1 VRSEGAS
8 SKRKVQRCDDPTI
21 GGIKFQP
28 PCYFDKQEIRHQNKK
43 TREKHRGGTET
54 AGMATLGLS
63 KVFILDKYFTELQKF
78 WETEKKLQGESVITR
93 LLYLKRFSSFII
105 FKLIPI
111 LSENNFQHYF
121 ENNF

>member
-1 VRSEGAS
+1 VRSVRAS

-21 GGIKFQP
+21 GGITFQP
-28 PCYFDKQEIRHQNKK
+28 PCYFNKQEIRHHKKK
-43 TREKHRGGTET
+43 TREKHTGGTEA

-93 LLYLKRFSSFII
+93 LLCLKRFSS
-105 FKLIPI
+105 LT
-111 LSENNFQHYF
+111 L
-121 ENNF
+121 

>member
-1 VRSEGAS
+1 VRTERSP

-28 PCYFDKQEIRHQNKK
+28 PSYFNKQEIRHQNRK
-43 TREKHRGGTET
+43 TSEKHRSGIET

-93 LLYLKRFSSFII
+93 ILYLKRFSSLII
-105 FKLIPI
+105 FLIN
-111 LSENNFQHYF
+111 SYTNGK
-121 ENNF
+121 

>member
-1 VRSEGAS
+1 MRTERSP
-8 SKRKVQRCDDPTI
+8 SKRKVQRCDERTV

-28 PCYFDKQEIRHQNKK
+28 PCCFNKQEIRHQNRK
-43 TREKHRGGTET
+43 TKEKHRGGIET

-93 LLYLKRFSSFII
+93 VLYLKRSSSLII
-105 FKLIPI
+105 F
-111 LSENNFQHYF
+111 
-121 ENNF
+121 